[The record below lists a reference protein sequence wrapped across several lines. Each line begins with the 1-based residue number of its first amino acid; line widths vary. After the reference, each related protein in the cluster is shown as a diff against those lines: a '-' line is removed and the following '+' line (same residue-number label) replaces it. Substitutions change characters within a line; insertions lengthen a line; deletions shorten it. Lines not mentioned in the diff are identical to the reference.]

1 MQAGFKLLAAVSY
14 ILFVKGFV
22 FCIPGIINLTTHGI
36 IAHVSL
42 IIDNHY

>member
-1 MQAGFKLLAAVSY
+1 MPAGFKLLAAESY
-14 ILFVKGFV
+14 ILFVKSFV
-22 FCIPGIINLTTHGI
+22 FCIPGIIVLTTHGI